1 MRILAVVVLLSTAA
15 AQTTP
20 PAKPEIRPEPEP
32 VVTQHELRLGSR
44 TLKYTATTGRL
55 PLTNEQTGQ
64 TEAHV
69 FFVAYTLNDAP
80 ANRPLMFSFNGG
92 PGAASV
98 WMHLGLIGPKRV
110 KLNADGSY
118 PPPPFQLVD
127 NDKTFLDFADLV
139 FIDPVGTGYSRAVT
153 PELGRKFWG
162 VDGDISSVSEFI
174 RLYLT
179 RNQRWHSPLYVIGES
194 YGTFRAAGVAG
205 YLINRGVAFNGVLL
219 ISSILNFQTTNT
231 LPGNDLPYM
240 LLLPSYTA
248 TAAYHKRLAPDL
260 QKDWKRAVK
269 ESEDFALNEY
279 PAILAKGDRLTA
291 AERSAAIKKLSR
303 LTGLD
308 EAYLDRANLR
318 VVLQAFAKELLR
330 GQGKI
335 VGRLDSRLTAVVG
348 PSNGETFDFDP
359 LITAIVPPY
368 RATVAEYLRGPLG
381 YKSDLEYYVLGGGI
395 GNWDYGPLGRNGR
408 DTSESLKQA
417 FLKNPHMRLF
427 VASGYFDLGTPYF
440 ATDYTLSHMNLP
452 AEYRPQ
458 VVKQYYEAG
467 HMMYIHDQS
476 LEKLSKDVIGFMKAT
491 TAAKPPVSQ

>member
-1 MRILAVVVLLSTAA
+1 MRALAVLILFGTAA
-15 AQTTP
+15 AQNTP
-20 PAKPEIRPEPEP
+20 PPKPESRPEPEP
-32 VVTQHELRLGSR
+32 VVTRHELRLGNR
-44 TLKYTATTGRL
+44 VLNYTATAGRL

-64 TEAHV
+64 VEAHV
-69 FFVAYTLNDAP
+69 FFVAYTRNDA
-80 ANRPLMFSFNGG
+80 AADRPLMFSFNGG

-110 KLNADGSY
+110 KLNPDGSY
-118 PPPPFQLVD
+118 PPPPFTLID
-127 NDKTFLDFADLV
+127 NEFTFLDFTDLV

-153 PELGRKFWG
+153 QELGRKFWS
-162 VDGDISSVSEFI
+162 VDGDIQSVAEFI

-179 RNQRWHSPLYVIGES
+179 RYQRWRSPLYLIGES

-205 YLINRGVAFNGVLL
+205 YLVNRGVAFNGVLL

-248 TAAYHKRLAPDL
+248 TAAYHKRLPPDL
-260 QKDWKRAVK
+260 QRDWKRAVK
-269 ESEDFALNEY
+269 EAEEFALNEY
-279 PAILAKGDRLTA
+279 PVILAKGNRLTP
-291 AERSAAIKKLSR
+291 AERAAAVKKLSR
-303 LTGLD
+303 LTGL
-308 EAYLDRANLR
+308 EETYIDRANLR

-330 GQGKI
+330 SQGKI

-368 RATVAEYLRGPLG
+368 RSTIADYLSGVLG

-395 GNWDYGPLGRNGR
+395 GTWDYGPLGRNGR
-408 DTSESLKQA
+408 DTSEALRQA
-417 FLKNPHMRLF
+417 FLRNPHMRVF

-440 ATDYTLSHMNLP
+440 ATEYTLSHMNLP
-452 AEYRPQ
+452 VEFEAQ
-458 VVKQYYEAG
+458 LVKRYYEAG

-476 LEKLSKDVIGFMKAT
+476 LVKLSKDVQEFMRSAG
-491 TAAKPPVSQ
+491 AKVAISQ